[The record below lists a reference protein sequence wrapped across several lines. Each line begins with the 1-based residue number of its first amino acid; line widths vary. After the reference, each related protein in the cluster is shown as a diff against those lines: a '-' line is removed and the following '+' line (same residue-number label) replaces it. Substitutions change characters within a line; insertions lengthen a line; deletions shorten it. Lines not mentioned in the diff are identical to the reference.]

1 MEDQKAVL
9 PLPMPPYRFQNDS
22 SVDPS
27 MLSQSL
33 LSQSSLTEQG
43 NRPMTKTLVEEL
55 RANASETAQG
65 WSDKLMLSAA
75 SRIEELEKAMEGL
88 VDDLERRHRQVAE
101 VCDEMQQQAND
112 GYSYHRLVGK
122 QAAYHHA
129 AELAYQALSYKG

>member
-1 MEDQKAVL
+1 MGGYLKRLTEVIHGKPVSRV
-9 PLPMPPYRFQNDS
+9 Y
-22 SVDPS
+22 
-27 MLSQSL
+27 
-33 LSQSSLTEQG
+33 SLTD
-43 NRPMTKTLVEEL
+43 
-55 RANASETAQG
+55 ASLIGDIAE
-65 WSDKLMLSAA
+65 AA

-129 AELAYQALSYKG
+129 AELAYQARAALTGEDQ

>member
-1 MEDQKAVL
+1 
-9 PLPMPPYRFQNDS
+9 
-22 SVDPS
+22 
-27 MLSQSL
+27 
-33 LSQSSLTEQG
+33 
-43 NRPMTKTLVEEL
+43 MTKTLVEEL
-55 RANASETAQG
+55 RDNGGKHERTAYGMAREIETILLEYRDAVREAGRGRVATKRVRVQNATGAAANRLRTLINA
-65 WSDKLMLSAA
+65 SAA

>member
-1 MEDQKAVL
+1 
-9 PLPMPPYRFQNDS
+9 
-22 SVDPS
+22 
-27 MLSQSL
+27 
-33 LSQSSLTEQG
+33 
-43 NRPMTKTLVEEL
+43 MTKTLVEQL
-55 RANASETAQG
+55 REAKHLHLET
-65 WSDKLMLSAA
+65 KMLLETAA